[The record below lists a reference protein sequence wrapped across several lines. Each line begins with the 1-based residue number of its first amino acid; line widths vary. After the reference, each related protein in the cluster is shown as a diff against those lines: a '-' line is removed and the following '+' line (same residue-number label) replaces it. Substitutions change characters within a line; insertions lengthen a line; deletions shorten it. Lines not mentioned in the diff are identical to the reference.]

1 LGGLFAAQIPDLT
14 SEEAIDLVLLRK
26 NYGISAREAY
36 FEIPEWEVELLLA
49 ALPERNEAELDEET
63 EPLDDPWAA
72 PPQEL
77 TDLLD

>member
-1 LGGLFAAQIPDLT
+1 MFAAQIPNLT
-14 SEEAIDLVLLRK
+14 SEEALDLVLLRK
-26 NYGISAREAY
+26 HYGISAREAWL
-36 FEIPEWEVELLLA
+36 ELPEWEVELLLA

-63 EPLDDPWAA
+63 EPLNDPWAA